1 MKYMAVYRQIQ
12 TAFWQDDFVLQLTPE
27 EKYFY
32 LYLLTNSKTKQCGIY
47 QLPRPIIIIETG
59 YNQETVEKLLNRFID
74 YGKIIYSPMTK
85 EIGIVNWPKYNPMES
100 PKIKACVVKE
110 LKEVKDKTLIMKVY
124 GRAEIFLTE
133 NSSRYRMEG
142 VSQEA
147 EEKEKEKEKEK
158 AEEEA
163 GEKEEQRVREVS
175 PTAAAAGE
183 LFEEGNKNTPP
194 TSGGTLPINR
204 DRLFDKQDLGDNN
217 SASISISREGILV
230 KGEFRNDDYG
240 DYQCSSIQ
248 MQAELLIIRLWN
260 RQKPSPEEVRIAAGY
275 ILKFS
280 YSEVETAFTEAVK
293 YDRKKLAYVETVC
306 KKRKE
311 RADFAKK
318 KEQERQKRL
327 EQEKKLEEQKKSGV
341 GLGLIAKVF
350 GEKRKNQPE

>member
-1 MKYMAVYRQIQ
+1 MAVYRQIQ

-133 NSSRYRMEG
+133 NSSRYPMEG
-142 VSQEA
+142 VSQE
-147 EEKEKEKEKEK
+147 EEEKEKEK

-175 PTAAAAGE
+175 PTSATAGE
-183 LFEEGNKNTPP
+183 LFEEGNK
-194 TSGGTLPINR
+194 
-204 DRLFDKQDLGDNN
+204 DN
-217 SASISISREGILV
+217 SAASIQIHREGLLP
-230 KGEFRNDDYG
+230 KGECEPNDYG

-260 RQKPSPEEVRIAAGY
+260 RQKPSPEEVRIAADY
-275 ILKFS
+275 IFKFS
-280 YSEVETAFTEAVK
+280 FSEVEIAFTEAVK

-318 KEQERQKRL
+318 KELERQKRL
-327 EQEKKLEEQKKSGV
+327 EQDRKLKEERKTGK
-341 GLGLIAKVF
+341 GLGLIEKVF
-350 GEKRKNQPE
+350 GKEREELLE